1 MITNAKLA
9 GPGRKGWVK
18 VTLITLCLVVV
29 IGGLIGWRTVAAKK
43 EEKKPDGAN
52 AVKTLEFAPG
62 DIAELKPAQLG
73 QIIPISG
80 SVRPL
85 LQATVKSKVPAEVAK
100 VHVQEGERVASGQVL
115 ISLDSADLRARFDT
129 QQASVAEARAR
140 LDLAKKNQD
149 NNKALLSKGFISQI
163 AYDSVANTVTVA
175 EASLKSAQAQAAI
188 AERALADA
196 SIRAPFSG
204 IVAKRWVNTGD
215 KVAGDA
221 PVAAIVDLS
230 RMELEAQVPVAE
242 IPYVKI
248 GQEISFKVDGFADRA
263 FNGKV
268 ERINPSADIGS
279 RSIAIFVTISNTDA
293 SLKGGMFASGRLSV
307 AGKAAVNALPLAAIR
322 EEGGQSFVFAIKD
335 GKLERKP
342 VTLGLKSQ
350 EHGMVEVREGLAEGA
365 QVVAVKAEG
374 LKPGTIAVIKKPGA
388 NLPAQAPA
396 APAKDSENKV

>member
-1 MITNAKLA
+1 MFFTSKLA

-18 VTLITLCLVVV
+18 VTLIMLCLALA
-29 IGGLIGWRTVAAKK
+29 IGGLVAWRTVSAKK
-43 EEKKPDGAN
+43 EEKKPDNPN

-73 QIIPISG
+73 QVIPISG

-85 LQATVKSKVPAEVAK
+85 LQATIKSKVPAEVAR
-100 VHVQEGERVASGQVL
+100 VHVQEGEKVVAGQLLV
-115 ISLDSADLRARFDT
+115 SLDTADLRARSDT
-129 QQASVAEARAR
+129 QQAAVAEARAR
-140 LDLAKKNQD
+140 LDLARKNQD
-149 NNKALLSKGFISQI
+149 NNKTLLSKGFISQN

-196 SIRAPFSG
+196 NIRAPFNG

-215 KVAGDA
+215 KVMGDA
-221 PVAAIVDLS
+221 PVAAIVDLA

-242 IPYVKI
+242 IPYVKV
-248 GQEISFKVDGFADRA
+248 GQEIAFKVDGFAGRE
-263 FNGKV
+263 FTGKI
-268 ERINPSADIGS
+268 ERINPSADVGS
-279 RSIAIFVTISNTDA
+279 RSIAIFVTLSNADA
-293 SLKGGMFASGRLSV
+293 SLKGGMFANGRLAV
-307 AGKAAVNALPLAAIR
+307 EGKTAVNALPVAAIR

-342 VTLGLKSQ
+342 VTLGLRSMEK
-350 EHGMVEVREGLAEGA
+350 GMVEVREGLIEGT

-374 LKPGTIAVIKKPGA
+374 LKVGTIALIKKPGDTK
-388 NLPAQAPA
+388 PAAPA
-396 APAKDSENKV
+396 APAKDVEKKA

>member
-1 MITNAKLA
+1 MFFTSKLA

-18 VTLITLCLVVV
+18 ITLILLCLAVAV
-29 IGGLIGWRTVAAKK
+29 GGLVAFRTVSAKK
-43 EEKKPDGAN
+43 EEMKPD

-62 DIAELKPAQLG
+62 DIAELKPTQLG
-73 QIIPISG
+73 QVIPISG

-85 LQATVKSKVPAEVAK
+85 LQATVKSKVPAEVAR
-100 VHVQEGERVASGQVL
+100 VHVQEGERVSAGQVL
-115 ISLDSADLRARFDT
+115 ISLDTADLKARSDT
-129 QQASVAEARAR
+129 QQAAVAEVRAR

-149 NNKALLSKGFISQI
+149 NNKTLLSKGFISQN
-163 AYDSVANTVTVA
+163 AYDSVASNVTVA

-196 SIRAPFSG
+196 NIRAPFNG

-221 PVAAIVDLS
+221 PVVAMVDLS

-242 IPYVKI
+242 IPYVKV
-248 GQEISFKVDGFADRA
+248 GQEIAFKVDGFSDRN

-268 ERINPSADIGS
+268 ERINPSADAGS
-279 RSIAIFVTISNTDA
+279 RSIAIFVTLSNQDA
-293 SLKGGMFASGRLSV
+293 SLKGGMFANGRLAV

-322 EEGGQSFVFAIKD
+322 EEGGQSFVFAVKD

-342 VTLGLKSQ
+342 VTLGLKST
-350 EHGMVEVREGLAEGA
+350 ERGMVEVREGLAEGA
-365 QVVAVKAEG
+365 QVVAVKADG
-374 LKPGTIAVIKKPGA
+374 LKAGTIAIIKKPGEVK
-388 NLPAQAPA
+388 PAVIP
-396 APAKDSENKV
+396 APAKDAEKKA

>member
-1 MITNAKLA
+1 MMLNAKLA

-18 VTLITLCLVVV
+18 VTLILLCLVVAV
-29 IGGLIGWRTVAAKK
+29 GGLVAWRTVSAKK

-62 DIAELKPAQLG
+62 DIAELKPTQLG
-73 QIIPISG
+73 QVIPISG

-115 ISLDSADLRARFDT
+115 ISLDTADLRARFDT
-129 QQASVAEARAR
+129 QQAAVAEARAR

-149 NNKALLSKGFISQI
+149 NNKTLLSKGFISQN
-163 AYDSVANTVTVA
+163 AYDSVANNVTVA
-175 EASLKSAQAQAAI
+175 EATLKSAQAQAAI

-196 SIRAPFSG
+196 NIRAPFNG

-248 GQEISFKVDGFADRA
+248 GQEIAFKVDGFSDRN
-263 FNGKV
+263 FTGKV
-268 ERINPSADIGS
+268 ERINPAADIGS
-279 RSIAIFVTISNTDA
+279 RSIAIFVTLPNADA

-307 AGKAAVNALPLAAIR
+307 EGKAAVQALPLAAIR
-322 EEGGQSFVFAIKD
+322 EEGGQSFVFALKD

-342 VTLGLKSQ
+342 VTLGLRSMEK
-350 EHGMVEVREGLAEGA
+350 GMVEIREGLIDGA
-365 QVVAVKAEG
+365 QVVAVKADG
-374 LKPGTIAVIKKPGA
+374 LKAGTIAVIKKPGESK
-388 NLPAQAPA
+388 PA
-396 APAKDSENKV
+396 ATPAKDAEKKA

>member
-1 MITNAKLA
+1 MMHNAKLA

-18 VTLITLCLVVV
+18 VTLILLCLVLA
-29 IGGLIGWRTVAAKK
+29 IGGLVAWRTVSAKK

-73 QIIPISG
+73 QVIPISG

-100 VHVQEGERVASGQVL
+100 VHVQEGERVSAGQVL
-115 ISLDSADLRARFDT
+115 ISLDTADLRARFDT
-129 QQASVAEARAR
+129 QQAAVAEARAR

-149 NNKALLSKGFISQI
+149 NNKTLLSKGFISQN
-163 AYDSVANTVTVA
+163 AYDSVANNVTVA
-175 EASLKSAQAQAAI
+175 EATLKSAQAQAAI

-196 SIRAPFSG
+196 SIRAPFNG

-221 PVAAIVDLS
+221 PVAAIVDLA

-242 IPYVKI
+242 IPYVKV
-248 GQEISFKVDGFADRA
+248 GQEIAFKVDGFADRN
-263 FNGKV
+263 FTGKV
-268 ERINPSADIGS
+268 ERINPSADVGS
-279 RSIAIFVTISNTDA
+279 RSIAIFVTLANADA
-293 SLKGGMFASGRLSV
+293 SLKGGMFASGRLAV
-307 AGKAAVNALPLAAIR
+307 EGKAAVKALPIAAIR

-342 VTLGLKSQ
+342 VTLGLRSMEK
-350 EHGMVEVREGLAEGA
+350 GMVEVREGLVEGA
-365 QVVAVKAEG
+365 QVVAVKADG
-374 LKPGTIAVIKKPGA
+374 LKAGTIAVIKTPGEVK
-388 NLPAQAPA
+388 PA
-396 APAKDSENKV
+396 ATPAKETEKKA